1 MGRCERDFR
10 FCGVRKHSNETQK
23 LQLNVTRGCR
33 GLSISSTADTLFIG
47 GELTISC
54 VNTSNISLPQ
64 VSGLETPFCVY
75 WDGFL
80 DLLRLEYNT
89 TRNFTLCGPSTPQ
102 TTCCTDLSLKNNSGS
117 KDVGILKGSVRGDIM
132 KENAQEFYIFKGE
145 SDRCDNSVCEDLLNT
160 RNGQTAMKSGR
171 EDELERLLMQ
181 SKFTRDMQHFELP
194 CGIQTTTFILEPD
207 FKGNTVVRQEGRVPG
222 INKPPSVYIPPTLLS
237 NKPRAR
243 KATKVVSSFYNNN
256 SLFQDKNSMILNG
269 DVVGLTVE
277 NEVIADLVEPVVF
290 TFFHKKQPQIS
301 NQTVH
306 NLEAQ
311 TNITYIGCGISA
323 LCCVL
328 TIGLF
333 LCQRKYTSN
342 KSSLIHMNLAVALLL
357 LNVSFLLNMT
367 LASLCNE
374 GVCILLALMLHYSL
388 LCSFTWMG
396 IEAYNV
402 YRLLC
407 LVLRTYTSQ
416 YMLKLCLVGFVLPAA
431 LAIGFASGGF
441 YGSYPIT
448 SSTGTETTI
457 RPVLFSLQARHAAT
471 FKATA
476 SEDHAALDSLQAGL
490 QAPGQSTGV
499 PGARRSRN
507 INKMLYKCVSVHSD
521 WTERLKEIALVCR
534 VRSDRV
540 MVPLGIYRS
549 SLFLGL
555 VSEWM
560 GGGCLHSLLYECQL
574 FPELPVPLLLRILLD
589 VAEGVCHLHSLTP
602 PLLHQ
607 ALKSSNV
614 LLDTQNRAKVCDYGL
629 SQWRAWNLQSVPAD
643 YSGLCSQ
650 DLAYL
655 SPETLRGEAPSAK
668 GDVYSFAV
676 LMWETLSRRR
686 PYQDIGQ
693 PQDLVSSVQSGV
705 RPDTGEE
712 FIPAAVPQR
721 NSLIQLITKC
731 WHPDPHT
738 RPQIRDCVLELR
750 RVVEMF
756 HPDTLSQAAL
766 WLKEMKERALEGCK
780 DQLIH
785 ALQIEINN
793 LEISSRN
800 PKNAGNKS
808 VPMETVQ
815 MLTSAPVGPD
825 PHRTSPK
832 PPPVPQMGRGI
843 PLEAASQRE
852 SCSFASSLPSKPACS
867 RVDGRERRSS
877 PGRCCPGQ
885 SPPRPPL
892 HQTDSFS
899 QPEQCTLA
907 WFPERS
913 CCQILQDRRGSIVR
927 GMTEGRLNYV
937 LDRLRSRQALAREDY
952 EYITAALTLAARTRC
967 LLDTCLCLG
976 EGTAQL
982 VVQALGLGSS
992 RALCQ

>member
-1 MGRCERDFR
+1 MYYSTDI
-10 FCGVRKHSNETQK
+10 VSTVTQTVHS
-23 LQLNVTRGCR
+23 
-33 GLSISSTADTLFIG
+33 D
-47 GELTISC
+47 
-54 VNTSNISLPQ
+54 
-64 VSGLETPFCVY
+64 
-75 WDGFL
+75 
-80 DLLRLEYNT
+80 
-89 TRNFTLCGPSTPQ
+89 
-102 TTCCTDLSLKNNSGS
+102 
-117 KDVGILKGSVRGDIM
+117 
-132 KENAQEFYIFKGE
+132 
-145 SDRCDNSVCEDLLNT
+145 
-160 RNGQTAMKSGR
+160 
-171 EDELERLLMQ
+171 
-181 SKFTRDMQHFELP
+181 
-194 CGIQTTTFILEPD
+194 
-207 FKGNTVVRQEGRVPG
+207 
-222 INKPPSVYIPPTLLS
+222 
-237 NKPRAR
+237 
-243 KATKVVSSFYNNN
+243 
-256 SLFQDKNSMILNG
+256 QDKNSVILNG
-269 DVVGLTVE
+269 DVVGVTVE
-277 NEVIADLVEPVVF
+277 NEVIADLVEPVIF

-301 NQTVH
+301 NKPVH

-333 LCQRKYTSN
+333 LCQRKCTSD

-374 GVCILLALMLHYSL
+374 RVCTLLALMLHYSL

-407 LVLRTYTSQ
+407 QVFRTYTSL

-431 LAIGFASGGF
+431 FVCGFASRGA
-441 YGSYPIT
+441 YGLYRIT
-448 SSTGTETTI
+448 SSTGTETTMSCQCRMAQPCNVLSIPSLDVENLTLI
-457 RPVLFSLQARHAAT
+457 RASSGACLRGQLRGHGRQVSIKVLTVRPT
-471 FKATA
+471 T
-476 SEDHAALDSLQAGL
+476 E
-490 QAPGQSTGV
+490 
-499 PGARRSRN
+499 
-507 INKMLYKCVSVHSD
+507 SD

-534 VRSDRV
+534 VVSDC
-540 MVPLGIYRS
+540 
-549 SLFLGL
+549 
-555 VSEWM
+555 M
-560 GGGCLHSLLYECQL
+560 GGGSLLSLLYECQL
-574 FPELPVPLLLRILLD
+574 FPELPLPLLLRILLD

-602 PLLHQ
+602 PLLHE

-629 SQWRAWNLQSVPAD
+629 SQWRAWTLQSVPAD
-643 YSGLCSQ
+643 YSGLCSG

-668 GDVYSFAV
+668 GDVYSFAM

-693 PQDLVSSVQSGV
+693 PQDLVSSVQSGA

-712 FIPAAVPQR
+712 FIPVAVPQR
-721 NSLIQLITKC
+721 NSLIQLMTQC

-750 RVVEMF
+750 RVVETF

-766 WLKEMKERALEGCK
+766 LLKEMKERAVEGCK

-785 ALQIEINN
+785 TLQIEINN

-815 MLTSAPVGPD
+815 MLKSAPVGPD
-825 PHRTSPK
+825 PRRTSPK
-832 PPPVPQMGRGI
+832 TPPVPQMGRGV
-843 PLEAASQRE
+843 PMEAASQRE
-852 SCSFASSLPSKPACS
+852 SCSFASSLPSKPACL
-867 RVDGRERRSS
+867 RGDGGEQQSS
-877 PGRCCPGQ
+877 PDRCCPGQ
-885 SPPRPPL
+885 SPPPPPL

-899 QPEQCTLA
+899 QPDQCTLA

-913 CCQILQDRRGSIVR
+913 CCRILQDRRGSIVR

-992 RALCQ
+992 RGLCQ